1 MATKNG
7 HQANVS
13 NKNKCSPAG
22 QNETIGV
29 GASTFSPSRGQDLTD
44 QIEASSI
51 GGLQLPPTLGLA
63 IDNLED
69 KIWVLPRTTAKARL
83 LKNLISNISRLK
95 LVSFLANVQRR
106 LNP

>member
-13 NKNKCSPAG
+13 NKNKFSPAG

-29 GASTFSPSRGQDLTD
+29 GASTFSPSRGQDVTN
-44 QIEASSI
+44 QIASI
-51 GGLQLPPTLGLA
+51 GGLPLPPTLGLA

-69 KIWVLPRTTAKARL
+69 KI
-83 LKNLISNISRLK
+83 
-95 LVSFLANVQRR
+95 
-106 LNP
+106 